1 MKSKTTVFWLVLAAA
16 LATAIWVLNNYF
28 QPGATGP
35 QPLLAGLRPDQVTAI
50 QVIPAGTR
58 EISVLRTNK
67 IWRLDKPLV
76 YPAQTAAIEG
86 LLGALQK
93 LTPAMTFSAGDMSAH
108 KDADAEFGFA
118 NPQFTLDVVAGDRAW
133 HLRVGNRT
141 APGDGVYVRVVGAP
155 GAYVAGTGW
164 LQFLPH
170 EVTDWRDTTLL
181 DLPPVVDWLVVT
193 NGVQAIELRRDITNR
208 LWHMVRP
215 LQARAN
221 NLLIVSALD
230 QLRSASVTR
239 FVSDDP
245 KADLTSYG
253 LEPAS
258 LDVWLGAGTN
268 LLAAVHAGKDVAGQP
283 GEIYARREGYN
294 SVVSTAKQPLA
305 PWQGVVNDFRDPNL
319 VELTAPVAE
328 IEVRGDNGFTLQQHG
343 SNTWTEVGQKFP
355 VDADEVA
362 KLLRSI
368 TGLRITDFV
377 QDVVTA
383 SGLQS
388 YGLASPSREI
398 TLRSVAGD
406 TNSVMARLM
415 FGGASTNEVYVKR
428 GDEEFVYAV
437 GLEDFQK
444 VRLPGDYFRANRVW
458 SFAETNVASV
468 TLRQNGQ
475 TRLLVRKGTNDWS
488 LAGGQGI
495 INPPAVEEAVYRLS
509 QLSVMAWIGRDFN
522 SEGIGVGT
530 NGLSVT
536 IELKSGEKYAV
547 DFGREVRL
555 PPQDTPTALAV
566 VTLDG
571 ERWAFVFPPI
581 LCQLVAESLTIPA
594 GNP

>member
-1 MKSKTTVFWLVLAAA
+1 
-16 LATAIWVLNNYF
+16 
-28 QPGATGP
+28 
-35 QPLLAGLRPDQVTAI
+35 
-50 QVIPAGTR
+50 
-58 EISVLRTNK
+58 
-67 IWRLDKPLV
+67 
-76 YPAQTAAIEG
+76 
-86 LLGALQK
+86 
-93 LTPAMTFSAGDMSAH
+93 
-108 KDADAEFGFA
+108 
-118 NPQFTLDVVAGDRAW
+118 
-133 HLRVGNRT
+133 
-141 APGDGVYVRVVGAP
+141 
-155 GAYVAGTGW
+155 
-164 LQFLPH
+164 
-170 EVTDWRDTTLL
+170 
-181 DLPPVVDWLVVT
+181 VVDWLVVT

-253 LEPAS
+253 LEPAA

-268 LLAAVHAGKDVAGQP
+268 LLAAVHAGKDIAGQP